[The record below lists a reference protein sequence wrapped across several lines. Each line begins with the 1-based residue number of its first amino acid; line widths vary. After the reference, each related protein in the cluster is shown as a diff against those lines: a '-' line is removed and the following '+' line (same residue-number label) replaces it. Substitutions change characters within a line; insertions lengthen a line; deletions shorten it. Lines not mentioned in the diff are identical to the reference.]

1 MNSIAKFLIYSLVI
15 VLLINFKVNS
25 TRFQHINVSKIN
37 YGNYLKNYYSIP
49 SYNSIEN
56 YCLKNSFYE
65 NLVKQDHITNNYKK
79 YIPYK
84 TKLDN
89 IVIYI

>member
-1 MNSIAKFLIYSLVI
+1 MNPLSKFLIYSLVI
-15 VLLINFKVNS
+15 ILLFNLKANS
-25 TRFQHINVSKIN
+25 MSFQHIHVSTIN
-37 YGNYLKNYYSIP
+37 YGNYLKNYYNIP

-65 NLVKQDHITNNYKK
+65 NLVKQDHVTNNYKT

>member
-1 MNSIAKFLIYSLVI
+1 MNSMLKFLIYSLVI
-15 VLLINFKVNS
+15 VLLFNS
-25 TRFQHINVSKIN
+25 KADSAIN
-37 YGNYLKNYYSIP
+37 YGNYLKNYYNIP

-65 NLVKQDHITNNYKK
+65 NLVKQDNVTNKK
-79 YIPYK
+79 YETYIPYK

-89 IVIYI
+89 IVIYF

>member
-1 MNSIAKFLIYSLVI
+1 MNPMLKFLMYSLVI
-15 VLLINFKVNS
+15 VLLFNSKANS
-25 TRFQHINVSKIN
+25 TIN
-37 YGNYLKNYYSIP
+37 YGNYLKNYYNSP

-65 NLVKQDHITNNYKK
+65 NLVKQDNVTNKK
-79 YIPYK
+79 YETYIPYK

-89 IVIYI
+89 IVIYF